1 MTITLRP
8 GTTVMFTGDSITD
21 LWRPDGEDRCG
32 YPLRIAGEWC
42 FRHPDRPITWLNT
55 GHAGDKVRDLEA
67 RWQADVLDARPDV
80 LSILVGINDAGGHT
94 IDPATPVVSAEEFAA
109 TYRRLLTPLADAGT
123 RLILV
128 EPFLLAVDGVIEAG
142 GMRIGEQERKQWRED
157 LEPKIGV
164 VRALA
169 REYGAELLEADRMFA
184 ELSARRPPEHWAEDG
199 VHPTAAGH
207 SALAEAW
214 LELVE

>member
-1 MTITLRP
+1 MTITLNP
-8 GTTVMFTGDSITD
+8 ASTVMFTGDSITG
-21 LWRPDGEDRCG
+21 LWRQDGDDRAA
-32 YPLRIAGEWC
+32 YPLQVAGRWAFE
-42 FRHPDRPITWLNT
+42 HPDRPLTWLNT
-55 GHAGDKVRDLEA
+55 GYRGDTTADLEA
-67 RWQADVLDARPDV
+67 RWQANVLDARPDV
-80 LSILVGINDAGGHT
+80 LSIL
-94 IDPATPVVSAEEFAA
+94 AA
-109 TYRRLLTPLADAGT
+109 TYRRLLTPSPTPAT
-123 RLILV
+123 RLILI
-128 EPFLLAVDGVIEAG
+128 EPFLLAVDGVVEAG

-169 REYGAELLEADRMFA
+169 REYGAELLEADRMFT

-214 LELVE
+214 LELVA

>member
-1 MTITLRP
+1 MTITLNP
-8 GTTVMFTGDSITD
+8 ASTVMFTGDSITG
-21 LWRPDGEDRCG
+21 LWRQDGDDRAA
-32 YPLRIAGEWC
+32 YPLQVAGRWAFE
-42 FRHPDRPITWLNT
+42 HPDRPLTWLNT
-55 GHAGDKVRDLEA
+55 GYRGDTTADLEA
-67 RWQADVLDARPDV
+67 RWQANVLDARPDV
-80 LSILVGINDAGGHT
+80 LSIL
-94 IDPATPVVSAEEFAA
+94 AA

-123 RLILV
+123 RLILI
-128 EPFLLAVDGVIEAG
+128 EPFLLAVDGVVEAG

-169 REYGAELLEADRMFA
+169 REYGAELLEADRMFT

-214 LELVE
+214 LELVA